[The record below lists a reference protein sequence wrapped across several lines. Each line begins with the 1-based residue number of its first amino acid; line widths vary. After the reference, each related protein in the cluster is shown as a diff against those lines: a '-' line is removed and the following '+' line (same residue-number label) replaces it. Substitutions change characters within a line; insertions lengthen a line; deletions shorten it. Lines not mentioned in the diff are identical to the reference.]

1 MNYLNNLNGLIGKMQ
16 ANGQSD
22 IAVTNFKY
30 NFTRLVEGHQNFIS
44 EEDIR
49 PVTSLQTE
57 DSLDELHLSMGKE
70 ALEKTVLIK
79 LNGGLGTSMGLNK
92 AKSLIKIKGD
102 ETFLDVIA
110 KQAIHANIPLV
121 LMNSYATHADS
132 MEYLKKYPEL
142 ELNRNLF
149 SFVQHQI
156 PRITQEN
163 YDALVSPDKHSEWCP
178 PGHGDLYP
186 SLLSSGTL
194 EALLDKGYEYAFIS
208 NSDNLGAVIDGKILG
223 HFVMKNLP
231 FLMEVSNRT
240 QSDKKG
246 GHLALSNS
254 GKLLLRETAQCRDK
268 DKAGFEDIKTYRY
281 FNTNNIWINLRAL
294 KDKLEEYDNVLPLH
308 LICNSK
314 TVQNSNLENT
324 PVFQLETAVGAA
336 ISIFDKAE
344 AICVSRDR
352 FIPVKST
359 ADLLRARSNLFVLTG
374 DYKLRINPRLKGN
387 MPNITLDER
396 FYKTLDDY
404 EYRFGSGEPDLLD
417 CKVLT
422 IEGDFVFGEANR
434 VRGITIMKNKN
445 PAPLLLQDNVI
456 FSGIRTW
463 A

>member
-1 MNYLNNLNGLIGKMQ
+1 MNYPDKLNDLVGKML

-22 IAVTNFKY
+22 IAIRNFKY
-30 NFTRLVEGHQNFIS
+30 NYARLVEGHQNFIS
-44 EEDIR
+44 EDDIK
-49 PVTSLQTE
+49 PVVSLQTD
-57 DSLDELHLSMGKE
+57 DSLGELHLSMGRE
-70 ALEKTVLIK
+70 ALEKTVMIK
-79 LNGGLGTSMGLNK
+79 LNGGLGTSMGLSK
-92 AKSLIKIKGD
+92 AKSLIKIKGN

-110 KQAIHANIPLV
+110 KQAIHANVPLV

-132 MEYLKKYPEL
+132 MQLLKKYPAL

-156 PRITQEN
+156 PRITRDN
-163 YDALVSPDKHSEWCP
+163 YAALVSTDKHSEWCP

-194 EALLDKGYEYAFIS
+194 EALLGKGYEYAFIS
-208 NSDNLGAVIDGKILG
+208 NSDNLGAVIDEKILG
-223 HFVMKNLP
+223 HFVINNLP
-231 FLMEVSNRT
+231 FLMEVSSRT

-246 GHLALSNS
+246 GHLAVSNT
-254 GKLLLRETAQCRDK
+254 GKLLLRETAQCREE
-268 DKAGFEDIKTYRY
+268 DKAGFEDIRTHRY

-314 TVQNSNLENT
+314 TVKNSNNENT

-336 ISIFDKAE
+336 ISIFDNAQ
-344 AICVSRDR
+344 AICVGRDR

-359 ADLLRARSNLFVLTG
+359 ADLLRARSNLFVLTD

-404 EYRFGSGEPDLLD
+404 EYRFGAGEPDLLD
-417 CKVLT
+417 CKVLKV
-422 IEGDFVFGEANR
+422 EGDFVFGEDNR
-434 VRGITIMKNKN
+434 VHGITIMKNKN